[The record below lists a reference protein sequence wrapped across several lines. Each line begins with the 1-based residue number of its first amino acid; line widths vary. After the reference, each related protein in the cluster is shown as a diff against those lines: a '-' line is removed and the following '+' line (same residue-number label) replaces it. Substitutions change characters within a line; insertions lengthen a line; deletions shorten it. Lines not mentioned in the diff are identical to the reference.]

1 MLRPKVEEILNE
13 FRDDSN
19 AHFFLFLEGYISAFW
34 DHNLEIRIGSK
45 GLVRHIPG
53 VRWDGSRPAQS
64 GTTAP
69 TTVGMTNPVFQ
80 ALPCSLSPLPH
91 VHIPACV

>member
-1 MLRPKVEEILNE
+1 MTSVNIWRKKYFMLRPKVEEILNE

-45 GLVRHIPG
+45 VSVHQAQGM
-53 VRWDGSRPAQS
+53 RWGWE
-64 GTTAP
+64 
-69 TTVGMTNPVFQ
+69 
-80 ALPCSLSPLPH
+80 
-91 VHIPACV
+91 